1 MAGDDLRLYVMTI
14 DRPNERVTLRAEITA
29 RTLEDVIATLTASL
43 AQATLGRA
51 VSTVLRRP
59 RQS

>member
-1 MAGDDLRLYVMTI
+1 MTI

-43 AQATLGRA
+43 AQAILGRA